1 MTGRVMRGYELGEI
15 PTVDAAAAM
24 AIARRIEAATMVAS
38 PTDPTAGFTDRVMA
52 VLADEPG
59 PASAAFV
66 APLRKLGVLAGFGAS
81 IRQAWAMLERPG
93 RPTFARAAALAY
105 VLTIAAAG
113 VSVAGAAT
121 FGAAGAFGL
130 LGPTSTH
137 TPAPTPAPIVA
148 PVITREPVAEPI
160 AEPSIEPRPEPSE
173 SAHESEGSDDHG
185 SGTSPEASDDHG
197 DNSGPGGGGGDESSS
212 PSGDDSGPGDS
223 SPGATEEPG
232 GSDEGGGSD

>member
-38 PTDPTAGFTDRVMA
+38 PTDPTVGFTDRVMA

-81 IRQAWAMLERPG
+81 IRQA
-93 RPTFARAAALAY
+93 

-113 VSVAGAAT
+113 VSLAGAAT

-173 SAHESEGSDDHG
+173 SAHKSEGSDNHG
-185 SGTSPEASDDHG
+185 GGTSPEASDDHG
-197 DNSGPGGGGGDESSS
+197 DNSGPGGGGGNESSS
-212 PSGDDSGPGDS
+212 PSGDESGPGDS

-232 GSDEGGGSD
+232 GSDDGGGSD